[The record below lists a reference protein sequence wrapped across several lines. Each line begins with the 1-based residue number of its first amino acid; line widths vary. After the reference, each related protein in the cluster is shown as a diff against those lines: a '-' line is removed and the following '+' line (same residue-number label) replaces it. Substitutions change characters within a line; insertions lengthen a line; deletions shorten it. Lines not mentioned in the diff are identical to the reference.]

1 MSEDRDK
8 LGKLGENDELGAEDD
23 DVEAHVLGAD
33 DRDVIGNDD
42 RDVLGDSGERKRLE

>member
-1 MSEDRDK
+1 MSEDRDR
-8 LGKLGENDELGAEDD
+8 LEKLGENDELGTEDD

-42 RDVLGDSGERKRLE
+42 RDVLGDSGERKRLA